1 MRVLFPPLPRLP
13 ATGHRWLRLAGDVLE
28 VLEYRH
34 DFVSFNLTPDFF
46 KYIFFTFFPEVAMH
60 TQNQDLSQVREHY
73 DRGSSRWFPLILPC
87 CGDRTDRYLTGSGD
101 DFYSWFLGPR
111 MIYTSGVIRDLT
123 RPETLEELQDNK
135 LKLVCEKLD
144 LQPNDT
150 LLDIGCGW
158 GTLSAFAAANYGCD
172 VTGGALRAASARAS
186 AFADTLL

>member
-1 MRVLFPPLPRLP
+1 
-13 ATGHRWLRLAGDVLE
+13 
-28 VLEYRH
+28 
-34 DFVSFNLTPDFF
+34 
-46 KYIFFTFFPEVAMH
+46 
-60 TQNQDLSQVREHY
+60 
-73 DRGSSRWFPLILPC
+73 
-87 CGDRTDRYLTGSGD
+87 
-101 DFYSWFLGPR
+101 

-172 VTGGALRAASARAS
+172 VTGGAPPPPAPPPPSLLPPNRHVTRLRR
-186 AFADTLL
+186 